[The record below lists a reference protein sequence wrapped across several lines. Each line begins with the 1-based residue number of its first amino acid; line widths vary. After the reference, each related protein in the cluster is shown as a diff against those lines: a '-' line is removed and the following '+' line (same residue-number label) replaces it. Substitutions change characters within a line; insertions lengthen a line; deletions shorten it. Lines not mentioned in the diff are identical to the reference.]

1 MTRRLEIGLNP
12 ITRDPTPEDIFNEL
26 NIRYRVCFKPVKKS
40 CDAEECICVCNRR
53 VEDHTDRVTESGT
66 KNWDML
72 RNTYEKLNPVHGQ
85 LLDGGFFTRLALDT
99 SEGKVEKILLDVW
112 KIPKPRLIMSIIGGA
127 KYFTL
132 SDRLE
137 TNFINGII
145 NVALKS
151 GAWLI
156 TNGYNV
162 GIVQLV
168 GQAIHKVKLTN
179 PKRQITAIGVCK
191 WGSVKD
197 VEKLTEPPHTRKQ
210 RANDRHCYNDGDE
223 KLKKRESG
231 ERDLEMNH
239 SHYLMLDDGRLRYY
253 DIGDYR
259 TRLCAHLGKL
269 EHDYDFPVPVI
280 TIVVEGGRDT
290 ITNMYNDLRANIP
303 VVIIDGSGRVAD
315 FFKHWLLYTKEFD
328 DASKDA
334 DITYEINEIDKVK
347 RVSSATSNQEGLPGS
362 RTSYT
367 NVRLRLDK
375 SRNVLR
381 EMFQK
386 YEAQLQADLNPII
399 NHDEDSNKKKRKPPT
414 PTDSKDE
421 PSIII
426 DKTLSQVMYCLQP
439 AVRSGI
445 SVFNLN
451 SENNFSETIFRSICK
466 SRKKYFEKKETDQNE
481 AIESNL
487 RKLKPLPSSQ
497 DRKRQSN
504 ARHNINRKDQI
515 AQRTQLLQLAMD
527 WNCIDVAKELILEN
541 SLDNILNK
549 EYTFIY
555 ALTKNLPTFVYEF
568 LKLGIDPSKIFFP
581 NDEFF
586 KGTSRYKK
594 FIEDLYTDA
603 AVNSDTTHLRWFVES
618 DSDIFEKHIQRTDD
632 LNAVIS
638 VLIGDYMSKLYFDS
652 DRKEMTYRSLWGL
665 NKEDAE
671 QNTITVQVGADDE
684 DPIDKENRQKIE
696 DYTMRDLFLW
706 SILMYHMD
714 LAKVLLSYLKYRI
727 CAALI
732 ATKILKEYHR
742 KATHGELKDSYMK
755 NADYFQQYAIDC
767 VTQCEKNDPEQACQI
782 ILQRIELYGNV
793 TCLQVAADAHDKL
806 FIAIPC
812 CVQAMNNIWFDKIYP
827 EQSRKRNN
835 ISMGLGFISLGLLA
849 PCLVNYRNAGGE
861 SKDESLTR
869 RLQPYG
875 INYSDAYTLEYP
887 RYTKIVPLNRYMHR
901 VKNFHQALRMKYFY
915 HCLSYIV
922 FLFIFSYMILFN
934 FQLPTDKIPSI
945 HWTEIVTIILVS
957 SMLIEEIHYFVSL
970 DNLSF
975 PGKCFNYFRNL
986 FKIMTIVGFILF
998 YVGLVLRFTHA
1009 TTDEEFFAARIVM
1022 AIDLEI
1028 WWLRSLSFILV
1039 VRFLGPHIVAIGKML
1054 KDLAFFMCIIAIVM
1068 TGYGVAS
1075 RAMVYYPNANRFNE
1089 TGISIAFNGRDIFR
1103 QIAYPVYYLMYGEFG
1118 TELDDLDNNR
1128 DEAWSIST
1136 HVLLAVH
1143 MLFVNI
1149 LLTNLLIAMFS
1160 KRFDQV
1166 YEDTQNIWHTQQY
1179 IFTREYY
1186 TRAPF
1191 FPPISL
1197 IYDMYYLCRLTFF
1210 NIRRVCFKKSADPR
1224 AKTFKMIP
1232 IDKSCVKDWYQF
1244 EAASTYEYA
1253 HQEVKALKAVLMT
1266 SSNGSDLH
1274 CIEKREDNNDSMNDS
1289 NNSNSNIR
1297 QIQDDLAKLNQ
1308 SFEDIKGQLKTL
1320 IEKS

>member
-541 SLDNILNK
+541 SLDNIL
-549 EYTFIY
+549 
-555 ALTKNLPTFVYEF
+555 V
-568 LKLGIDPSKIFFP
+568 
-581 NDEFF
+581 
-586 KGTSRYKK
+586 
-594 FIEDLYTDA
+594 
-603 AVNSDTTHLRWFVES
+603 
-618 DSDIFEKHIQRTDD
+618 
-632 LNAVIS
+632 
-638 VLIGDYMSKLYFDS
+638 
-652 DRKEMTYRSLWGL
+652 
-665 NKEDAE
+665 
-671 QNTITVQVGADDE
+671 
-684 DPIDKENRQKIE
+684 
-696 DYTMRDLFLW
+696 
-706 SILMYHMD
+706 
-714 LAKVLLSYLKYRI
+714 
-727 CAALI
+727 
-732 ATKILKEYHR
+732 
-742 KATHGELKDSYMK
+742 
-755 NADYFQQYAIDC
+755 
-767 VTQCEKNDPEQACQI
+767 
-782 ILQRIELYGNV
+782 
-793 TCLQVAADAHDKL
+793 
-806 FIAIPC
+806 
-812 CVQAMNNIWFDKIYP
+812 
-827 EQSRKRNN
+827 
-835 ISMGLGFISLGLLA
+835 
-849 PCLVNYRNAGGE
+849 
-861 SKDESLTR
+861 
-869 RLQPYG
+869 
-875 INYSDAYTLEYP
+875 
-887 RYTKIVPLNRYMHR
+887 
-901 VKNFHQALRMKYFY
+901 
-915 HCLSYIV
+915 
-922 FLFIFSYMILFN
+922 
-934 FQLPTDKIPSI
+934 
-945 HWTEIVTIILVS
+945 
-957 SMLIEEIHYFVSL
+957 
-970 DNLSF
+970 
-975 PGKCFNYFRNL
+975 
-986 FKIMTIVGFILF
+986 
-998 YVGLVLRFTHA
+998 
-1009 TTDEEFFAARIVM
+1009 
-1022 AIDLEI
+1022 
-1028 WWLRSLSFILV
+1028 
-1039 VRFLGPHIVAIGKML
+1039 
-1054 KDLAFFMCIIAIVM
+1054 
-1068 TGYGVAS
+1068 
-1075 RAMVYYPNANRFNE
+1075 
-1089 TGISIAFNGRDIFR
+1089 
-1103 QIAYPVYYLMYGEFG
+1103 
-1118 TELDDLDNNR
+1118 
-1128 DEAWSIST
+1128 
-1136 HVLLAVH
+1136 
-1143 MLFVNI
+1143 
-1149 LLTNLLIAMFS
+1149 
-1160 KRFDQV
+1160 
-1166 YEDTQNIWHTQQY
+1166 
-1179 IFTREYY
+1179 
-1186 TRAPF
+1186 
-1191 FPPISL
+1191 
-1197 IYDMYYLCRLTFF
+1197 
-1210 NIRRVCFKKSADPR
+1210 
-1224 AKTFKMIP
+1224 
-1232 IDKSCVKDWYQF
+1232 
-1244 EAASTYEYA
+1244 
-1253 HQEVKALKAVLMT
+1253 
-1266 SSNGSDLH
+1266 
-1274 CIEKREDNNDSMNDS
+1274 
-1289 NNSNSNIR
+1289 
-1297 QIQDDLAKLNQ
+1297 
-1308 SFEDIKGQLKTL
+1308 
-1320 IEKS
+1320 

>member
-1 MTRRLEIGLNP
+1 MAK
-12 ITRDPTPEDIFNEL
+12 DPTPEDIFNEL
-26 NIRYRVCFKPVKKS
+26 NIRYRICFKPVKKS
-40 CDAEECICVCNRR
+40 GDAEEGICVCNRR
-53 VEDHTDRVTESGT
+53 VEDHDDRVTESGA
-66 KNWDML
+66 KKWDML
-72 RNTYEKLNPVHGQ
+72 RNTYEEVNPAHGH
-85 LLDGGFFTRLALDT
+85 LVNGALFTRLALDT
-99 SEGKVEKILLDVW
+99 SEGKVEKILLDAW

-145 NVALKS
+145 DVALKS

-168 GQAIHKVKLTN
+168 GQAINKVKLTN
-179 PKRQITAIGVCK
+179 PKRQITAIGLCK

-197 VEKLTEPPHTRKQ
+197 VEKLPEPLHTRKQ
-210 RANDRHCYNDGDE
+210 RVNNRHCYTDSDD

-239 SHYLMLDDGRLRYY
+239 SHYLMLDDGRLRHY

-259 TRLCAHLGKL
+259 TRLCAHLAKL
-269 EHDYDFPVPVI
+269 ERDDDFPVPVV

-290 ITNMYNDLRANIP
+290 ITNIYNDLRANIP

-334 DITYEINEIDKVK
+334 DIAYEINEIDKVE
-347 RVSSATSNQEGLPGS
+347 RVTSATSNQESLSDS

-367 NVRLRLDK
+367 NVRLQLDK

-381 EMFQK
+381 EMFRK

-399 NHDEDSNKKKRKPPT
+399 NRDEDSNKKKRKPPLLVG
-414 PTDSKDE
+414 SKDE
-421 PSIII
+421 PSITI
-426 DKTLSQVMYCLQP
+426 DKTFSQVMYCLQP

-466 SRKKYFEKKETDQNE
+466 SRKKYFERKETDQNDTL
-481 AIESNL
+481 ESNL
-487 RKLKPLPSSQ
+487 RKLKPLPNSQ
-497 DRKRQSN
+497 DKKRQSN
-504 ARHNINRKDQI
+504 ARRNVNRKDQN

-549 EYTFIY
+549 EHTFIY
-555 ALTKNLPTFVYEF
+555 ALTKDLPTFVYEF

-586 KGTSRYKK
+586 RGTNRYKK
-594 FIEDLYTDA
+594 FIGDLYTDA
-603 AVNSDTTHLRWFVES
+603 AVNSNTTHLRWFVES
-618 DSDIFEKHIQRTDD
+618 DSDISEKHIQRTDD

-652 DRKEMTYRSLWGL
+652 DRKEMKYRSLWGL

-671 QNTITVQVGADDE
+671 QNAIPVEIVTDD
-684 DPIDKENRQKIE
+684 DDLFDRENRQKVE
-696 DYTMRDLFLW
+696 DYVMRDLFLW
-706 SILMYHMD
+706 SILMYHVD
-714 LAKVLLSYLKYRI
+714 LAKVFLSYLKYRI

-767 VTQCEKNDPEQACQI
+767 VTQCEKNDPDQACQI

-806 FIAIPC
+806 FIATPC

-849 PCLVNYRNAGGE
+849 PFLVNYRNDGGE
-861 SKDESLTR
+861 PKDESLTR

-887 RYTKIVPLNRYMHR
+887 RYTKISSLNRYMHR

-922 FLFIFSYMILFN
+922 FLLLFSYMILFN

-957 SMLIEEIHYFVSL
+957 SMLIEEIHCFVSM

-986 FKIMTIVGFILF
+986 FKIMAIVGFILF
-998 YVGLVLRFTHA
+998 YVGLVLRFTYT

-1028 WWLRSLSFILV
+1028 WWLRSLSFIIV

-1075 RAMVYYPNANRFNE
+1075 RAMAYYPNANRFNE
-1089 TGISIAFNGRDIFR
+1089 TGISTEFNGRDIFR

-1118 TELDDLDNNR
+1118 TELDDLDTNR

-1232 IDKSCVKDWYQF
+1232 INKSCVKDWYQF
-1244 EAASTYEYA
+1244 EGASTYEYA
-1253 HQEVKALKAVLMT
+1253 HQEVKASKAVLMT
-1266 SSNGSDLH
+1266 SSNGSDSR
-1274 CIEKREDNNDSMNDS
+1274 CIEKREDSNDSVNDS
-1289 NNSNSNIR
+1289 NNNIR

>member
-12 ITRDPTPEDIFNEL
+12 ITRYPTPEDIFNEL

-53 VEDHTDRVTESGT
+53 VEDHNDRVTESGA

-290 ITNMYNDLRANIP
+290 ITNIYNDLRANIP

-835 ISMGLGFISLGLLA
+835 IFMGLGFISLGLLA

-1149 LLTNLLIAMFS
+1149 LLTNLLIAMF
-1160 KRFDQV
+1160 R
-1166 YEDTQNIWHTQQY
+1166 
-1179 IFTREYY
+1179 
-1186 TRAPF
+1186 
-1191 FPPISL
+1191 
-1197 IYDMYYLCRLTFF
+1197 
-1210 NIRRVCFKKSADPR
+1210 
-1224 AKTFKMIP
+1224 
-1232 IDKSCVKDWYQF
+1232 
-1244 EAASTYEYA
+1244 
-1253 HQEVKALKAVLMT
+1253 
-1266 SSNGSDLH
+1266 
-1274 CIEKREDNNDSMNDS
+1274 
-1289 NNSNSNIR
+1289 
-1297 QIQDDLAKLNQ
+1297 
-1308 SFEDIKGQLKTL
+1308 
-1320 IEKS
+1320 